1 MSETTLDTPT
11 TPARNLDRV
20 VPPSD
25 LDTLLT
31 AQIAVAWAGERG
43 EQPRLRWWDSDLTSE
58 MGGEDLF
65 QQLLPVTWQWAT
77 LQAARAAAQRYDAVL
92 RARDHAPDTILTLFS
107 QGFTIDELTEE
118 RLQVLKRSG
127 VPPASA
133 LPGLTDLIQAQWNR
147 ARVIDWLDSFGAVD
161 TAPTP
166 IGRLIKGPVPEG
178 LDQRVRKLLG
188 ALNPLADTYPLP
200 HYRRPE

>member
-1 MSETTLDTPT
+1 MTKTNLDTPT
-11 TPARNLDRV
+11 TPAYHTGGVL
-20 VPPSD
+20 PLSD

-77 LQAARAAAQRYDAVL
+77 LQAARAAAMRCDAAL
-92 RARDHAPDTILTLFS
+92 RARDHAPDAILTLYA
-107 QGFTIDELTEE
+107 QGFVVDELAEE
-118 RLQVLKRSG
+118 RLQALKRSG
-127 VPPASA
+127 GPPASA
-133 LPGLTDLIQAQWNR
+133 LPGLTDLIQTQWDR
-147 ARVIDWLDSFGAVD
+147 DRFIDWLDSFGAVD
-161 TAPTP
+161 SAPTP

-178 LDQRVRKLLG
+178 LDQRARQLVG

-200 HYRRPE
+200 HYRRPA